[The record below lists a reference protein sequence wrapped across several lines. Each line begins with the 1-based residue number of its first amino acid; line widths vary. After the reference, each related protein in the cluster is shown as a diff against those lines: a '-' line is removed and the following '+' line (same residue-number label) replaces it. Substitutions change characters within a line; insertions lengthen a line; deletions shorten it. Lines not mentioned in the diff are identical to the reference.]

1 MIMKKIKEVIEE
13 ILDNTIDKL
22 IELQLNISDDPAK
35 LIHDIPISVIQES
48 EESVRENW
56 SIWMIATSTHFA
68 IVASQD
74 GIDEVIPEDGSFISG
89 ILIQSGLSEEMAKK
103 RIDDIG
109 VTVSYPIQEI
119 RKPKVYS

>member
-1 MIMKKIKEVIEE
+1 MKKIKEVLEE

-22 IELQLNISDDPAK
+22 IELQLNISDDPTQ
-35 LIHDIPISVIQES
+35 LMQDIPVSVIQES
-48 EESVRENW
+48 KESVHENW

-89 ILIQSGLSEEMAKK
+89 MIIQSGLSEEMAKK

-109 VTVSYPIQEI
+109 VTVSYPVQDI